1 MSWSEEC
8 ISIFSV
14 WCEWQVCQTIWPCY
28 KTSALGVLVSLFNGH
43 GVMFQKSNGMVDDL
57 DEDGF
62 FDLLSRFQS
71 RRIDDQRCS
80 FRLLE
85 SGVPSTPKSVVSD
98 GGNKD
103 LAALGQCPWPPTLW
117 PCTLPS
123 TSHSVPLLP
132 AVCSHHLHPHQHYSF
147 CFSES
152 GVPNNPPPPNPHL
165 LCS

>member
-1 MSWSEEC
+1 MSL
-8 ISIFSV
+8 I
-14 WCEWQVCQTIWPCY
+14 
-28 KTSALGVLVSLFNGH
+28 NGH

-85 SGVPSTPKSVVSD
+85 SGVPATPKSVVSD

-132 AVCSHHLHPHQHYSF
+132 ALSAPTTSTPTIITLFVFRRVVSQTTPPQ
-147 CFSES
+147 
-152 GVPNNPPPPNPHL
+152 PPPPLQLVVHPPGAI
-165 LCS
+165 LCHTSVVDLIMASMIYDENRAVGSFY